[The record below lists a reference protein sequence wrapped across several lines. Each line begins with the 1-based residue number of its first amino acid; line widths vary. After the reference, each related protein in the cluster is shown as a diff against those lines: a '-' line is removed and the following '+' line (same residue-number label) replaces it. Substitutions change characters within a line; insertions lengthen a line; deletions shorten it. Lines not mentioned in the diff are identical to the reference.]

1 MCHRASI
8 HKHKLNIF
16 GSDLCLKIQNLCVDD
31 SEIFK
36 KVIFKRWVEKLWDSV
51 DNDAL
56 AMSVREMCDMFD
68 DNM

>member
-1 MCHRASI
+1 MKNKKLVMCHRASI

-36 KVIFKRWVEKLWDSV
+36 KVIFKR
-51 DNDAL
+51 
-56 AMSVREMCDMFD
+56 
-68 DNM
+68 